1 MKKWMFSLATVAL
14 GLAFLLGGAFV
25 LYQGLHTQDEV
36 VESLR
41 AERLEAQDPCILLT
55 YEGARAPEGV
65 EVPRVLVDTA
75 EEAHCQALVIRTHT
89 LSITGGKTY
98 SELDREDPNR
108 AVWVTSLTL
117 QNSLHQA
124 HVSLELTRFVLGVG
138 VAFLGVGI
146 YILFFGVPLVRKIVS

>member
-1 MKKWMFSLATVAL
+1 MKKWMLIWGTAL
-14 GLAFLLGGAFV
+14 FGLAFLVGGAFV
-25 LYQGLHTQDEV
+25 VLQGLHTQQEV
-36 VESLR
+36 VADLS
-41 AERLEAQDPCILLT
+41 AEHIEGQDPCTLLT
-55 YEGARAPEGV
+55 YEGARPPEGV

-98 SELDREDPNR
+98 SELGREDPNR
-108 AVWVTSLTL
+108 ALWVTSLTL
-117 QNSLHQA
+117 QNALHQA

-146 YILFFGVPLVRKIVS
+146 YTLFFGVPLVQKIVS